1 MRSDGKQYE
10 DTILHALLNNDEL
23 RREEKSLGR
32 LADEAEI
39 LVGAGVRA
47 PHELSFTQSSMF
59 SMLQRFCRS
68 YKRS

>member
-32 LADEAEI
+32 LADEAKI
-39 LVGAGVRA
+39 LVGAGSESTARA
-47 PHELSFTQSSMF
+47 ISYTIFYVLHAPEV
-59 SMLQRFCRS
+59 LQ
-68 YKRS
+68 KL